1 MYPRGARPLYKHG
14 KFSVTQTP
22 GEPDM
27 RQILIIVGIALLAAG
42 IWVVAGNGSYQD
54 TETVVKI
61 GSTALKATHD
71 KAIPQWLGIVGIVV
85 GAVLA
90 LGGFAGWFKRK

>member
-1 MYPRGARPLYKHG
+1 
-14 KFSVTQTP
+14 
-22 GEPDM
+22 M
-27 RQILIIVGIALLAAG
+27 RQILIIVGLVLIVAG
-42 IWVVAGNGSYQD
+42 IWVVAGGGTYHD

-71 KAIPQWLGIVGIVV
+71 KAIPQWLGISGIVV
-85 GAVLA
+85 GAVLV